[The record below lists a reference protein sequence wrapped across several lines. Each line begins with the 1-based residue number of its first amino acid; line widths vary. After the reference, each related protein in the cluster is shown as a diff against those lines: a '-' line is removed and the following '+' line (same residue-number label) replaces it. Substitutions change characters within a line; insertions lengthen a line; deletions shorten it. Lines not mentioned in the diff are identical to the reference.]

1 MALNA
6 TLKAF
11 LPFIVIAFVV
21 RSHILLFS
29 CPSLSFFSMTT
40 LDERCSDTQFGRS
53 AASHSS
59 RCRNTAFR
67 IHTKEEITQPI
78 RRKHT
83 AESARHVQSRNLETA
98 DHEYNES
105 SLPLRQ
111 RTNSATSIDTL
122 HIRPTATK
130 LKNDTDVVIPHVSAP
145 CTHSASPTSFSFKQ
159 GSQQSSFFQ
168 SITTTQSETSLSL
181 SLCTASAQAP
191 PKKKSKKSGGGP
203 VPKPLPRIFNVGQ
216 SSLLSGLV
224 TLPTSITAT
233 TTHSDFSLDDI
244 PSWNMDTL
252 PSIHSPPHSPI
263 TQNKTITATS
273 PNSQLSYSAPSDAPF
288 STPYDEDAL
297 LENEIPFPFNKHSG
311 VIIENMGIKKAKN
324 LNKAKDSLLNRHITT
339 AGSDLHPHS
348 TPTLSLTLPSVSR
361 NTTDLNQL
369 AGLPLSHPSMPKI
382 PVGPSSSKKD
392 AWGCVHL
399 GPADYELS
407 IAFPQTSHFEVWD
420 MDDEYVF
427 RVNFYHLFF

>member
-1 MALNA
+1 VALNA

-11 LPFIVIAFVV
+11 PPFIVIAFVV

-40 LDERCSDTQFGRS
+40 LYERCSEAQFGRS

-59 RCRNTAFR
+59 RCRNTPLQ

-78 RRKHT
+78 RRKHA
-83 AESARHVQSRNLETA
+83 AESVRHVQSRNLETA

-122 HIRPTATK
+122 RIRPTATK
-130 LKNDTDVVIPHVSAP
+130 LKNNTDVVIPAP
-145 CTHSASPTSFSFKQ
+145 RTHSASPTSSSFKQ
-159 GSQQSSFFQ
+159 GSQQNPFFQ
-168 SITTTQSETSLSL
+168 SITTTQSETSPPLP
-181 SLCTASAQAP
+181 LCTPSAKTP
-191 PKKKSKKSGGGP
+191 SKKKSKRSGGGP
-203 VPKPLPRIFNVGQ
+203 VPKPLPTIFDVGQ

-224 TLPTSITAT
+224 TLPTSITTT
-233 TTHSDFSLDDI
+233 TTHPDFSLDDI
-244 PSWNMDTL
+244 PSRNMDTL

-263 TQNKTITATS
+263 TRNNTITATS
-273 PNSQLSYSAPSDAPF
+273 PNSQLPYSAPSDAPF

-297 LENEIPFPFNKHSG
+297 LEHEIPFPFNKHAG

-324 LNKAKDSLLNRHITT
+324 LNKGKESLLNRHITT

-348 TPTLSLTLPSVSR
+348 TPTLPLTLRSVSR
-361 NTTDLNQL
+361 NTTDPNQL
-369 AGLPLSHPSMPKI
+369 EGLPLPHTPTPKI

-392 AWGCVHL
+392 VRGYIHL

-427 RVNFYHLFF
+427 